1 MVRLPLAA
9 AIMLCTAPSPVP
21 VCLSVLLM
29 LKEGS
34 ECVQLITGRVKFAL
48 WISGR
53 TYKQTMSFIKFI
65 HFCTII
71 VLMKVSL

>member
-1 MVRLPLAA
+1 MVWLPLAA

-34 ECVQLITGRVKFAL
+34 ECVQLITGSEICSVNFWQDL
-48 WISGR
+48 
-53 TYKQTMSFIKFI
+53 QTDHEF
-65 HFCTII
+65 H
-71 VLMKVSL
+71 